1 MTGTLPARVESQ
13 TLTPAPRVDLLA
25 IAKQAEAA
33 QQLGK
38 TLIASGLLPDSIKK
52 PEAAVAIMLKGAELD
67 IPPMHALSHI
77 VMVKGKPTMSAELM
91 RALAQRAGHCIR
103 IVESTAERAVVEG
116 IRADDPDH
124 PTRITFD
131 EEDVKRAGL
140 SGQQGHKTYPA
151 AMKLARATSAL
162 CRAVFADALAGISY
176 TPEELGAAVDEEGWV
191 VEASG
196 PVDRSGESVEAEVVE
211 DGLTDWERDQQI
223 ERATE
228 GQVKDLKALANMLFD
243 EKSVELHGWEWL
255 AGEVGPLEDLPQEK
269 ASRMIQKYRDKLEAD
284 DGE

>member
-1 MTGTLPARVESQ
+1 MTETFPVRIESQ
-13 TLTPAPRVDLLA
+13 ALTQAPRVDLLA
-25 IAKQAEAA
+25 VAKQAEAA

-67 IPPMHALSHI
+67 IPPMQALSHI

-91 RALAQRAGHCIR
+91 RALAQRAGHKIR
-103 IVESTAERAVVEG
+103 IVESTRERAVVEG
-116 IRADDPDH
+116 IRADDPGH

-131 EEDVKRAGL
+131 EQDVKTAGL
-140 SGQQGHKTYPA
+140 AGQQGHKSYPA

-176 TPEELGAAVDEEGWV
+176 TPEELGAPVDEEGRV
-191 VEASG
+191 VETAPAS
-196 PVDRSGESVEAEVVE
+196 PADRGEEPEEAEVVE
-211 DGLTDWERDQQI
+211 EAEAL
-223 ERATE
+223 ATE
-228 GQVKDLKALANMLFD
+228 DQVNDLKALANTLFD

-255 AGEVGPLEDLPQEK
+255 QGQVGPLDELPRPR
-269 ASRMIQKYRDKLEAD
+269 AAALIQTYEERVGAGAP